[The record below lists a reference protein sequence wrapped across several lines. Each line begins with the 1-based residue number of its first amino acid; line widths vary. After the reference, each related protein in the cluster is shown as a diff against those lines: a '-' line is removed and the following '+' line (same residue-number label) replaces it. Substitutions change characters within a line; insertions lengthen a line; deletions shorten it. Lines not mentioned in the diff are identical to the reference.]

1 MFECNDG
8 HSFYVIGNKRC
19 SIDNTPI
26 EQVILVYL
34 DIQQNLKLSRE
45 VTNET

>member
-8 HSFYVIGNKRC
+8 HSFYVIGNKRF

-34 DIQQNLKLSRE
+34 DIQQNLKLARE